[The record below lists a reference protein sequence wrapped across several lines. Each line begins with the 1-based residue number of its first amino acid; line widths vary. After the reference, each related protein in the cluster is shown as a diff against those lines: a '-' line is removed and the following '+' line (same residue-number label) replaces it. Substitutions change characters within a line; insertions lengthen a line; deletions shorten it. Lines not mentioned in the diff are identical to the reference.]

1 VSGCTISQH
10 TRFDVGETERLRR
23 RCFTTN
29 DSSEIRQTKAILDT
43 GEFHEEVFVGI
54 GEEA

>member
-29 DSSEIRQTKAILDT
+29 DSSEIRQTKALLDT